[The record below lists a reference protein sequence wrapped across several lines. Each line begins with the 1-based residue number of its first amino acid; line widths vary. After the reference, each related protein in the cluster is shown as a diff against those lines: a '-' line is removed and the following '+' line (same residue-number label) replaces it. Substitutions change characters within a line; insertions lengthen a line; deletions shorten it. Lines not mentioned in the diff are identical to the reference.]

1 MLAVI
6 LESMLALTSVL
17 TLQRAVLGL
26 GSIVIGNMI
35 LAVRS
40 VEAICAL
47 ALLVNISNRAGEEGR
62 VSWLGEKMRSIV
74 AYIMYMAPEHFFC
87 WHSLGLVALSS
98 IDTEPIVPELGE
110 LVVAVSQ
117 RIAHL
122 HFCPRPAVLALRTDE
137 VSVLT
142 VPLCVRAVAGVL
154 GAAHVLDLDALAA
167 VEAGEAGMLR
177 AADLVLVLAGDA
189 GVTLGLQLVRVH
201 VAGAFAVLTVDVRLG
216 EKGDGIGKGTEQV
229 SVIGRTGVTYRPMMT
244 FRRIAQTAGAFVGRR
259 HEQ

>member
-74 AYIMYMAPEHFFC
+74 AYIMYMAPEHFF
-87 WHSLGLVALSS
+87 
-98 IDTEPIVPELGE
+98 
-110 LVVAVSQ
+110 
-117 RIAHL
+117 
-122 HFCPRPAVLALRTDE
+122 
-137 VSVLT
+137 
-142 VPLCVRAVAGVL
+142 
-154 GAAHVLDLDALAA
+154 
-167 VEAGEAGMLR
+167 
-177 AADLVLVLAGDA
+177 
-189 GVTLGLQLVRVH
+189 
-201 VAGAFAVLTVDVRLG
+201 
-216 EKGDGIGKGTEQV
+216 
-229 SVIGRTGVTYRPMMT
+229 
-244 FRRIAQTAGAFVGRR
+244 
-259 HEQ
+259 